1 MSTPQMHAGLR
12 AAFLALTA
20 AFSVAVCA
28 VEHGSVGLC
37 LFVGLLGG
45 LFGGELIAAKLE
57 KPVCKSIERRRQRA
71 EVYPNFLRWRSA
83 VEAYEA
89 FHRAVIA
96 EEQRVLE
103 EKRRSEEEEE
113 RRRDE
118 ERREREEAKRRQV
131 EKREEAK
138 RRQVEWWKTLD
149 GWKFEKEMAAL
160 LQRRGYGVRKT
171 GKPGDSGVDLV
182 LVCGSQKIIVQCKA
196 HGAPVGPGAIRDL
209 YGTMLDQQV
218 HESWLISTNRFTKGA
233 YAFSKGKPITLL
245 TIEQVLFGK
254 LGCREVP

>member
-1 MSTPQMHAGLR
+1 MSHAPTAPPFALGRCPYCASKIKLRTGRRFRCGGCQREFDLDDVRPRPEDFGLASSDADRFMSTPQMHAGLR

-118 ERREREEAKRRQV
+118 ERRER
-131 EKREEAK
+131 
-138 RRQVEWWKTLD
+138 
-149 GWKFEKEMAAL
+149 
-160 LQRRGYGVRKT
+160 
-171 GKPGDSGVDLV
+171 
-182 LVCGSQKIIVQCKA
+182 GSQA
-196 HGAPVGPGAIRDL
+196 EAG
-209 YGTMLDQQV
+209 
-218 HESWLISTNRFTKGA
+218 
-233 YAFSKGKPITLL
+233 
-245 TIEQVLFGK
+245 
-254 LGCREVP
+254 